1 MYLFCHC
8 SKVTTVSLPHWCLG
22 FHCALF
28 KKQLIESSIQPI
40 ELALT
45 MSSAKFSFLKSFPKP
60 SSVKQPIETTN
71 QQVIFHYFEKQFS
84 FERTWLI
91 QFWIKLR
98 VDWKIL
104 IYPEPMPTSSN
115 LVFKQSSWILFL
127 PVDSLRWL
135 TLTATLALR
144 SCLRIVPS
152 WSRNLSP
159 AKTKGAP

>member
-1 MYLFCHC
+1 
-8 SKVTTVSLPHWCLG
+8 LG

-84 FERTWLI
+84 FERT
-91 QFWIKLR
+91 
-98 VDWKIL
+98 
-104 IYPEPMPTSSN
+104 
-115 LVFKQSSWILFL
+115 
-127 PVDSLRWL
+127 
-135 TLTATLALR
+135 
-144 SCLRIVPS
+144 
-152 WSRNLSP
+152 
-159 AKTKGAP
+159 